1 MNKIRKGYIMQIKKL
16 NRAIENMKKKEERF
30 EKAKEELDNS
40 KEVIIE
46 TQKEALYKLFIKS
59 KLSFNEYYDLIADI
73 NNEEKV
79 DTNKNV

>member
-1 MNKIRKGYIMQIKKL
+1 MQIKKL

-40 KEVIIE
+40 KELIIE

-79 DTNKNV
+79 DTNKNI

>member
-1 MNKIRKGYIMQIKKL
+1 MQIKKL

-46 TQKEALYKLFIKS
+46 TQKEALYKLFTKS
-59 KLSFNEYYDLIADI
+59 KLSFNEYYDLIAEI
-73 NNEEKV
+73 TNEKV
-79 DTNKNV
+79 DINKNV

>member
-1 MNKIRKGYIMQIKKL
+1 MQIKKL

-40 KEVIIE
+40 KEIIIE

-79 DTNKNV
+79 DTNKNI